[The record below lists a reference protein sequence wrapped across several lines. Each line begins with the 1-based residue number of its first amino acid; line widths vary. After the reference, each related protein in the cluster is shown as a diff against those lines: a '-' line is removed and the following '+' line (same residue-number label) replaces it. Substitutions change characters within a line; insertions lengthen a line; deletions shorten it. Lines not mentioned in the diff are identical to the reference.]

1 MVRKSGQPIDIFIY
15 IYIHAHGPV
24 QNGIFTVINW
34 RRMSYLN
41 SSSMLLPFPK
51 DRSIQIC
58 FAVTG
63 LVGQEEEAH
72 LDRFEVFLE
81 DEQGWLSNAFA
92 RLFL

>member
-1 MVRKSGQPIDIFIY
+1 
-15 IYIHAHGPV
+15 
-24 QNGIFTVINW
+24 
-34 RRMSYLN
+34 
-41 SSSMLLPFPK
+41 MLLPFPK

-58 FAVTG
+58 LAVTG

-81 DEQGWLSNAFA
+81 DEQGCLSNAFA